1 MFENVNATV
10 PLFVTVNCCDL
21 AVPNGWFPKERLD
34 AERVTVDVL
43 PVKLSTGLGMAL
55 LRASLPVIVID
66 AFRIPL
72 AVGLNVT
79 VIEHWLPGSIAVMQ
93 VAAFETAKSPAWGP
107 ASVMLVIV
115 TGASPFVI
123 VKVCGTLVVP
133 RLCAEKTKPEGL
145 TAIPC

>member
-1 MFENVNATV
+1 MLENVNATV
-10 PLFVTVNCCDL
+10 PLFVTVSCCEL
-21 AVPNGWFPKERLD
+21 AVPTCWFPKVRLD
-34 AERVTVDVL
+34 AERVTVEVL
-43 PVKLSTGLGMAL
+43 PVKLSTGLGIAL

-66 AFRIPL
+66 AFRIPV

-93 VAAFETAKSPAWGP
+93 LAAFETAKSPAWGP
-107 ASVMLVIV
+107 ASMMLVIV

-123 VKVCGTLVVP
+123 VRLCGALVVP
-133 RLCAEKTKPEGL
+133 RLCAEKIKPAGL